1 MNIKKFFKTMTDFFS
16 DQDVD
21 PDEPAYDPVHVA
33 TMIVFVIVGI
43 ALLFWLLWALMVCE
57 GGLFSKIIPFFQV
70 VFTRKT
76 LADFGYEGYPY
87 ELGIFEGW
95 IVNCGALIFT
105 IGLFAGIRTIFNKLD
120 RNKE

>member
-1 MNIKKFFKTMTDFFS
+1 MTDFFS

-33 TMIVFVIVGI
+33 TMIILVIVGI

-57 GGLFSKIIPFFQV
+57 GGLFSKIIPFFKV

-105 IGLFAGIRTIFNKLD
+105 IGLFCGIRTIFNKLD
-120 RNKE
+120 GNKE